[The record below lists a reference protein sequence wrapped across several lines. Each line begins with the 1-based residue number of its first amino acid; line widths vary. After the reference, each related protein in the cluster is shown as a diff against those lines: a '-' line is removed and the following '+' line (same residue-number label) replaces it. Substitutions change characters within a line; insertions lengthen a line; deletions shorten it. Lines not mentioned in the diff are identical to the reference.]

1 MKQLI
6 DEIHEKIKTLRT
18 QREITLKELSQ
29 LTGLSSGYLSMVER
43 GTTTLTIISLKKIAD
58 AFEVEISYFFDK
70 QVSTTKYYV
79 NKSAQKKFRI
89 EDSETA
95 YIRLSGSFQNRSL
108 EPLIVTLQP
117 NQQKDFDDSH
127 AGEEFYYV
135 LKGKVRFKV
144 DYEEFDVSEGE
155 SIHFPSYIPHDYE
168 NPLAEEA
175 ILLCVL
181 TPILF

>member
-1 MKQLI
+1 MI
-6 DEIHEKIKTLRT
+6 EEIHEKIKTLRT
-18 QREITLKELSQ
+18 QREMTLKELSQ
-29 LTGLSSGYLSMVER
+29 KTGLSSSFLSLVER
-43 GTTTLTIISLKKIAD
+43 GASTLTIISLKKIAD
-58 AFEVEISYFFDK
+58 AFGVEISYFFDK

-79 NKSAQKKFRI
+79 DRSGQKKFRI

-95 YIRLSGSFQNRSL
+95 YIRLSGSFQNRAL

-144 DYEEFDVSEGE
+144 DKEEFDVSEGE
-155 SIHFPSYIPHDYE
+155 SIHFPSFIPHDYE
-168 NPLAEEA
+168 NLLSEEA
-175 ILLCVL
+175 VLICVL